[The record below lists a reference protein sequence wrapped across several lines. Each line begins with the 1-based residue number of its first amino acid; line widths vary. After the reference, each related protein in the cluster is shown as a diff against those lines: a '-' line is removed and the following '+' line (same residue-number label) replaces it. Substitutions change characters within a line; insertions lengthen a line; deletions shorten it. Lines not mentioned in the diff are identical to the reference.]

1 MEFMDSSAHL
11 PILIAGGSILLG
23 AILALGGALTASF
36 QDYIPKGAE
45 GRFQGVR
52 MCFTVL
58 IPMALGIGIAQAV
71 GVDSMNVHD
80 EGQVSPPFKLF
91 LAAGI
96 VAAIAAIPLIWVVK
110 DSDRLRRDLI
120 ARKAEEEEAD
130 ATPEEER
137 AASDAE

>member
-1 MEFMDSSAHL
+1 
-11 PILIAGGSILLG
+11 
-23 AILALGGALTASF
+23 
-36 QDYIPKGAE
+36 
-45 GRFQGVR
+45 
-52 MCFTVL
+52 
-58 IPMALGIGIAQAV
+58 
-71 GVDSMNVHD
+71 MNVHD
-80 EGQVSPPFKLF
+80 AEQVSPPFKLF